1 MYAITAKNVYS
12 CGEDKI
18 NHIHRNNHKHLVKS
32 FTAMSSLKNIHNLQ
46 INDERA
52 ENKNKTFNVLR
63 CGEFKIILMASG
75 S

>member
-1 MYAITAKNVYS
+1 
-12 CGEDKI
+12 
-18 NHIHRNNHKHLVKS
+18 
-32 FTAMSSLKNIHNLQ
+32 MSSLKNIHNLQ